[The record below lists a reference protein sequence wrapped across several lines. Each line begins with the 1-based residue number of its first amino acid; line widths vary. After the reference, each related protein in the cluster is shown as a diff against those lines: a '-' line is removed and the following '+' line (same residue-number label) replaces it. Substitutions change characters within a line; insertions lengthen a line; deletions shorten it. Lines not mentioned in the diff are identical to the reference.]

1 MVHAASSAEGTG
13 RRRLRVALVAGE
25 ASGDALGAGLIDALR
40 ERIPDVTFHGIA
52 GQRMIDAGCEP
63 WHRIEELSVMGLA
76 EVLPHLPRLLRLR
89 RRLIARIIG
98 FRPDVFVGIDS
109 SDFNLPVAH
118 AVKAA
123 GIPAVQYGSPQV
135 WAWRQSRVSKVLKA
149 TDLVL
154 CLLPFETEFY
164 AAHDVNARF
173 VGHPLADAI
182 PLEVD
187 TDRARADLGLSGSGP
202 VIAILPG
209 SRKAEVARLS
219 GPFLATAQ
227 WLTRERPEVRCVV
240 ALANESAGE
249 ICRAASDR
257 LELDPPPLHVT
268 GRAREVLAAADAVL
282 TASGTATLE
291 ALLLKRRMV
300 VAHRLSG
307 MTYWLARRMGI
318 ERLPHFSLPNLL
330 AGHSL
335 VPEFVQR
342 EVRPDVLGPAL
353 LRCLEA
359 GAHAPDFRS
368 ELIAIHK
375 QLRQNASASA
385 ADAVLELAVR
395 ETVP

>member
-1 MVHAASSAEGTG
+1 MVRAASSAEGPA
-13 RRRLRVALVAGE
+13 RRQLSIALVAGE
-25 ASGDALGAGLIDALR
+25 ASGDTLGAGLIDAIL
-40 ERIPDVTFHGIA
+40 ERMPDATFHGIA

-89 RRLIARIIG
+89 RRLIDRIIG
-98 FRPDVFVGIDS
+98 LRPDVFVGIDS
-109 SDFNLPVAH
+109 SDFNLPVAA

-135 WAWRQSRVSKVLKA
+135 WAWRQSRVSKVRNA

-164 AAHDVNARF
+164 AAHDVAARF

-182 PLEVD
+182 PLAVD
-187 TDRARADLGLSGSGP
+187 ADRARADLGLSGAGA
-202 VIAILPG
+202 VVAILPG
-209 SRKAEVARLS
+209 SRRAEVVRLS
-219 GPFLATAQ
+219 GPFLETAQ
-227 WLTRERPEVRCVV
+227 WLQRERPDARCVV
-240 ALANESAGE
+240 ALANEAAGE
-249 ICRAASDR
+249 LCRAAADR
-257 LELDPPPLHVT
+257 LEFDPPPRYVT

-307 MTYWLARRMGI
+307 LTYWLARRMGI

-330 AGHSL
+330 AGRSL

-342 EVRPDVLGPAL
+342 EVRPDILGPAL
-353 LRCLEA
+353 LSCLETDA
-359 GAHAPDFRS
+359 DAPGFRA
-368 ELIAIHK
+368 ELTAIHE
-375 QLRQNASASA
+375 QLRQNASVSA
-385 ADAVLELAVR
+385 ADAVLKLALR
-395 ETVP
+395 EP